1 MTEKSP
7 SYEVDTEAPPWE
19 DSPGRALVLG
29 EMDLTGEPG
38 EVMMVSV
45 RVEAFTVEAKI
56 APAQYE
62 QSRVYASF
70 IPENLHIYVPVS
82 NPGQHVSNAG
92 NVSLLGHVMGYL
104 ANEVERAGFRI
115 ASQRQDLRTVE
126 ADKRAEKKGGVK
138 IGNAPVSSKSEV
150 L

>member
-7 SYEVDTEAPPWE
+7 SYEVDTNTPPWE

-29 EMDLTGEPG
+29 EMNLTGEPG

-56 APAQYE
+56 QPAQYE

-92 NVSLLGHVMGYL
+92 NVGILGHVIGYL

-115 ASQRQDLRTVE
+115 ASQRRDLYDQE
-126 ADKRAEKKGGVK
+126 ADNRAAQKGGVK

>member
-1 MTEKSP
+1 MTEKSE
-7 SYEVDTEAPPWE
+7 SYEVDTDTPPWE

-56 APAQYE
+56 QPAQYE

-70 IPENLHIYVPVS
+70 VPENLHIYVPVS

-126 ADKRAEKKGGVK
+126 ADRKAEKKGGVK
-138 IGNAPVSSKSEV
+138 IGQSPTAQREV